1 MATIRNIAKRRQ
13 LAEMV
18 YSSHTAKAYELTRE
32 EKDEL
37 GNEVGAAFKGYV
49 QAIEDI
55 ACLFMQGKPIGDIK
69 DFICEQLNGSA
80 EHNLFTFTEH
90 S

>member
-1 MATIRNIAKRRQ
+1 MREKKNLINMATIRNIAKRRQ

-55 ACLFMQGKPIGDIK
+55 ACLFMQGKPIG
-69 DFICEQLNGSA
+69 FHLWTA
-80 EHNLFTFTEH
+80 ERKRRT
-90 S
+90 